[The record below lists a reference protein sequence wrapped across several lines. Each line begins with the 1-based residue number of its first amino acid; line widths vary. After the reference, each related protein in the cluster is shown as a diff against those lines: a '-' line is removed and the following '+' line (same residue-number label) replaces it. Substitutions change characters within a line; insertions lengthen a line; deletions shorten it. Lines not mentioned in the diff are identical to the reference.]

1 MALVFNIF
9 SFIREKKLFYG
20 ATITTITLSVILFI
34 VQLSDVMGDD
44 YNYLIYPV
52 QGFLLQGLLFFGYYY
67 VFKK

>member
-9 SFIREKKLFYG
+9 SFIRERKLFYG

-34 VQLSDVMGDD
+34 VQLSDVMGED

-52 QGFLLQGLLFFGYYY
+52 
-67 VFKK
+67 